1 VNGIRI
7 EELSASDMFDVI
19 HYFFEESVNFSTEEQ
34 SKAVDAVR
42 TQIYRDL
49 YNREY
54 KYANKSSTSGF
65 NTAGGGIDFDEPEN
79 ADTPEEIKPFN
90 PRAAKEPTKSYFPAT
105 QMSDDD
111 DANPFGGVLDSPVS

>member
-7 EELSASDMFDVI
+7 EELSASDMLDVI

-34 SKAVDAVR
+34 SKAVDTVR

-54 KYANKSSTSGF
+54 KYSNKSSKSGF
-65 NTAGGGIDFDEPEN
+65 STASSGIDFDEPEN
-79 ADTPEEIKPFN
+79 AERPEEIKPFN
-90 PRAAKEPTKSYFPAT
+90 PRSPKEPTKSYFPAT

-111 DANPFGGVLDSPVS
+111 DANPFGSALDAPVR